1 MGPHRD
7 ERNMSGIGS
16 PLRSLSRLLIYLGW
30 TLVAIPVQMVAL
42 LLRTPFRVRFPM
54 IYHRTCLKIVGV
66 DVEIRGKR
74 SKDHPVL
81 YAVNHSSYLDIS
93 VLGAL
98 IAGSFVAKQEV
109 AKWPLYG
116 LLAKLQRTVFVDR
129 RARFI
134 AEQRDEMIRRL
145 ARGDDLILFPEGT
158 SSDGNRVLPFKSAL
172 LSTAEIEVK
181 GGPITVQPV
190 SIAYTHLDGIPLGR
204 HLRPLYTWYG
214 DMEMASHI
222 WHMMGLGKLKVVV
235 QFHPAMTIAEMGSR
249 KVLAQHC
256 WEAVASG
263 VSSAITGRDQA
274 LVAANA
280 A

>member
-1 MGPHRD
+1 M
-7 ERNMSGIGS
+7 NGIDS
-16 PLRSLSRLLIYLGW
+16 PIRSFVRLAVYLGW
-30 TLVAIPVQMVAL
+30 TLVAIPVQIIAL

-54 IYHRTCLKIVGV
+54 IYHRTCLKIIGV
-66 DVEIRGKR
+66 KIQIRGVK

-81 YAVNHSSYLDIS
+81 FAVNHSSYLDIS

-98 IAGSFVAKQEV
+98 ITGSFVAKQEV

-134 AEQRDEMIRRL
+134 AEQRDEMVGRL
-145 ARGDDLILFPEGT
+145 ASGDDLILFPEGT

-172 LSTAEIEVK
+172 LSTAEIEVEGK
-181 GGPITVQPV
+181 PITVQPV

-204 HLRPLYTWYG
+204 HMRPLYTWFG

-222 WHMMGLGKLKVVV
+222 WRVMGLGKLKVVV
-235 QFHPAMTIAEMGSR
+235 QFHPTMTIAETGSR
-249 KVLAQHC
+249 KVLAARC
-256 WEAVASG
+256 WEAVAGG
-263 VSSAITGRDQA
+263 VSSAITGREQA
-274 LVAANA
+274 LVVAKAA
-280 A
+280 

>member
-1 MGPHRD
+1 
-7 ERNMSGIGS
+7 MSGIGS
-16 PLRSLSRLLIYLGW
+16 PFRSLSRLLVYLGW
-30 TLVAIPVQMVAL
+30 TFVAIPVQMVAL
-42 LLRTPFRVRFPM
+42 LLRTPFRERFPM

-134 AEQRDEMIRRL
+134 AEQRDEMTGRL

-235 QFHPAMTIAEMGSR
+235 QFHPAMTIAETGSR
-249 KVLAQHC
+249 KVLAQYC

-274 LVAANA
+274 LVAAKA